1 MRRILM
7 LVREF
12 YYVHNVRY
20 DFEGSKDIS
29 VSEGVLI
36 NCCECGFNIDVNYYK
51 NVVHAWD

>member
-1 MRRILM
+1 M

-51 NVVHAWD
+51 NLVHSWD